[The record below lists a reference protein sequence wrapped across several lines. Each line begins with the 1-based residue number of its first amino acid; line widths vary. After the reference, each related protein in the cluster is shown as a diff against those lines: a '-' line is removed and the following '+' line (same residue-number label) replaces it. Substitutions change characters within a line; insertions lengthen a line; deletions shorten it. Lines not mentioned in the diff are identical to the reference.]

1 VGQGKIPST
10 LAGRSAAPEPEK
22 PAAPSGEPIEEE
34 AAPAWPGEAEEASFL
49 SGERASSAAGAVATG
64 SPAPAVDTAEVA
76 DTGQP
81 PPLEELIQRIPSE
94 IREAMEELFRA
105 KFTRVTRVR
114 VSEKKAGP
122 A

>member
-1 VGQGKIPST
+1 V
-10 LAGRSAAPEPEK
+10 
-22 PAAPSGEPIEEE
+22 PSGEPIEEE

-49 SGERASSAAGAVATG
+49 AGERGSANGAAPTGGPAAT
-64 SPAPAVDTAEVA
+64 PAPHVDTAEVA
-76 DTGQP
+76 DISPP
-81 PPLEELIQRIPSE
+81 PPLEELVQRIPPE

-114 VSEKKAGP
+114 VSEEKAGP

>member
-1 VGQGKIPST
+1 V
-10 LAGRSAAPEPEK
+10 
-22 PAAPSGEPIEEE
+22 PSGEPIEEE

-49 SGERASSAAGAVATG
+49 AGERGSSAAGAVPTG
-64 SPAPAVDTAEVA
+64 GPAAPPLPTVDTAEVA
-76 DTGQP
+76 DISPP
-81 PPLEELIQRIPSE
+81 PPLEELVQRIPPE

-114 VSEKKAGP
+114 VSEEKAGP